1 MSQATVPAV
10 PTIQELLRIAKSVGD
25 KDLEEMIAVV
35 WAKVAPVVQERSSF
49 SVQPGTSF
57 YDDMNYCSLCG
68 RVYPK
73 DIRVCPECH
82 QKVRTRSRM

>member
-1 MSQATVPAV
+1 MSTETASSA
-10 PTIQELLRIAKSVGD
+10 PTIKELLRIARSIGD
-25 KDLEEMIAVV
+25 KDLEEMIAEVY
-35 WAKVAPVVQERSSF
+35 AKIAPVVRERSSF

-57 YDDMNYCSLCG
+57 YEEMNYCSLCG

-73 DIRVCPECH
+73 EIRTCPECH